1 MLERPAGQCEARHG
15 PRGAARPV
23 GGARRGHHARAGDER
38 RRPGEIPRLPRP
50 ALPRAP
56 RAREPRS
63 ARFPGLRLSLPGA
76 VRRARGRGRDD
87 DGDVTERTRRV
98 VRVQRARVGGQPLPQ
113 GARRGSLRGARH
125 VRVRHPTPGAGHPA
139 RGHPR
144 APRRARVRALRLRA
158 RPPRASRHL
167 TTRHRAPR
175 PQGSS
180 SAPSPAR
187 RGARRGRAPA
197 RSRAPI
203 ATRQVLPRHV
213 PAAPGVDR
221 ARRAGR
227 PARGV
232 LGQARGGRRR
242 RRGVY
247 LGDFDESGAAKA
259 TPARVARTRVATADK
274 YGLDDSIVDGD
285 TAGVDGGRSCFGSD
299 DAAIRRRDGGTS
311 SDDAP
316 GDDGGEREWHRG
328 FQVSLEALP
337 PGWSCP
343 RRRLCSSR
351 VARCAC

>member
-1 MLERPAGQCEARHG
+1 MNLLERPAGQCEARHG

-63 ARFPGLRLSLPGA
+63 ARFPGLRLSMPGA

-113 GARRGSLRGARH
+113 GARRGRLRRARR
-125 VRVRHPTPGAGHPA
+125 VRVRHPPPGAGHSA

-167 TTRHRAPR
+167 TTRHRASR

-203 ATRQVLPRHV
+203 AARQVLPRHV

-242 RRGVY
+242 RRGG
-247 LGDFDESGAAKA
+247 LPRRLRRERRGEGDG
-259 TPARVARTRVATADK
+259 RGRRRTRVAS
-274 YGLDDSIVDGD
+274 G
-285 TAGVDGGRSCFGSD
+285 
-299 DAAIRRRDGGTS
+299 
-311 SDDAP
+311 
-316 GDDGGEREWHRG
+316 
-328 FQVSLEALP
+328 
-337 PGWSCP
+337 
-343 RRRLCSSR
+343 
-351 VARCAC
+351 